1 MAATTRD
8 TVKALCK
15 TLVTRLENQKI
26 ILFAPRLRNQIQ
38 DEVYKM
44 LAPSILT
51 DQDLRER
58 TVSKLQAS
66 AEQLSDT
73 GFTESEQYKTARGMV
88 KHSFGDLEIN
98 GLYYQRTLKDLAGLI
113 THYVMQS
120 HLVDD
125 VFESDEAIERAVVEM
140 MRKFDPANLH

>member
-1 MAATTRD
+1 MAATNRD

-15 TLVTRLENQKI
+15 TLVTRLENQRM

-44 LAPSILT
+44 LGPSILT
-51 DQDLRER
+51 EQDLRER
-58 TVSKLQAS
+58 IVTKLQAN
-66 AEQLSDT
+66 AEQLSDSN
-73 GFTESEQYKTARGMV
+73 FTESDQYKTARSV
-88 KHSFGDLEIN
+88 IKASFGDLEIN
-98 GLYYQRTLKDLAGLI
+98 GLYYQKTLKDIGSMI

-125 VFESDEAIERAVVEM
+125 VFESDENIERSVVDIL
-140 MRKFDPANLH
+140 RKFDPANLH